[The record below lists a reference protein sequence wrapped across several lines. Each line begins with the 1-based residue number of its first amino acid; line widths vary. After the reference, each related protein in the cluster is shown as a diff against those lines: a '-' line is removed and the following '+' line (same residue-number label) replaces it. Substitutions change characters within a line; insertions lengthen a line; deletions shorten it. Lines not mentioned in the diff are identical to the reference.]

1 MITINTP
8 SRRISNLVHFF
19 STMRKG
25 KNAERCLSL
34 WKDVERSRRDQSRTF
49 FVVCAPMFWR
59 KSALKFVRGCVL
71 FWVLYGIYLSFWGPI
86 TLILGPT
93 TLILDPITLVLGP
106 ISLILG
112 RIALISGPDSAHFG
126 IRNAHLG
133 SATLILGPMYS
144 DKKHSGNVKSW
155 NVQEERACTSLYQ
168 NAACVSHTSL
178 PYISDCSITS
188 TIV

>member
-1 MITINTP
+1 MPSDASLCGKMWKGLDEINHV
-8 SRRISNLVHFF
+8 LF
-19 STMRKG
+19 SL
-25 KNAERCLSL
+25 C
-34 WKDVERSRRDQSRTF
+34 VP
-49 FVVCAPMFWR
+49 PMFWR

-178 PYISDCSITS
+178 PYILDCSITS